1 MLTQEGNGGIVPAK
15 SNQNPLAVLDRAYL
29 AIEQAQ
35 SLDELK
41 EIRDQAEAARHY
53 VKAAKMTT
61 AMANRCAEIRIRAE
75 RKAGEMIR
83 ANPQIRQG
91 GDRKSKYHDD
101 TLKLDD
107 LGISKLQ
114 SSRWQKLANIPE
126 ETIEQY
132 FAEPE
137 NEERE
142 VTAVGLAQFAAR
154 QNKPDTVDEPI
165 PPRDGKYRCIVID
178 PPWDIKKIERAER
191 PNQGVTL
198 DYPTMSLEQIAD
210 ETLVPVRTHADEDCH
225 LYLWVTHKYLPAGL
239 ELMES
244 WGFRYQC
251 TMTWRK
257 NVGITPF
264 SWMYDTEHV
273 LFGRKGNLALTQ
285 LGLRLSFEAPVQGHS
300 VKPEVFYERVRAA
313 SPGPRIDMFARTE
326 RDGFEVWGNEV
337 ADV

>member
-142 VTAVGLAQFAAR
+142 VTAVGT
-154 QNKPDTVDEPI
+154 DT
-165 PPRDGKYRCIVID
+165 R
-178 PPWDIKKIERAER
+178 WSAEDR
-191 PNQGVTL
+191 
-198 DYPTMSLEQIAD
+198 EF
-210 ETLVPVRTHADEDCH
+210 
-225 LYLWVTHKYLPAGL
+225 WGL
-239 ELMES
+239 
-244 WGFRYQC
+244 
-251 TMTWRK
+251 
-257 NVGITPF
+257 
-264 SWMYDTEHV
+264 
-273 LFGRKGNLALTQ
+273 
-285 LGLRLSFEAPVQGHS
+285 
-300 VKPEVFYERVRAA
+300 
-313 SPGPRIDMFARTE
+313 
-326 RDGFEVWGNEV
+326 
-337 ADV
+337 

>member
-1 MLTQEGNGGIVPAK
+1 MNNIVPAG
-15 SNQNPLAVLDRAYL
+15 SNSNPLAVLDRAYL

-75 RKAGEMIR
+75 RKAGEMLR
-83 ANPQIRQG
+83 STQLDKG
-91 GDRKSKYHDD
+91 GRPSENRSHDV
-101 TLKLDD
+101 TGFRLSD
-107 LGISKLQ
+107 LEISKMQ

-126 ETIEQY
+126 ETFEQY

-210 ETLVPVRTHADEDCH
+210 ESLVPVRAHADEDCH

-239 ELMES
+239 ELMEA

-251 TMTWRK
+251 MMTWRK

-273 LFGRKGNLALTQ
+273 LFGRRGNLPLEQ
-285 LGLRLSFEAPVQGHS
+285 LGLRLSFDAPVQGHS
-300 VKPEVFYERVRAA
+300 VKPDVFYERVVAA
-313 SPGPRIDMFARTE
+313 SPGPRIDMFARKPRE
-326 RDGFEVWGNEV
+326 GFEVWGNEV
-337 ADV
+337 

>member
-1 MLTQEGNGGIVPAK
+1 MSAHNELVVAEDNSP
-15 SNQNPLAVLDRAYL
+15 NPLAMLDRAYL
-29 AIEQAQ
+29 AIENAQ
-35 SLDELK
+35 SLDQLK

-75 RKAGEMIR
+75 RKAGEMLR
-83 ANPQIRQG
+83 VTPLDKG
-91 GDRKSKYHDD
+91 GRPTENRSHDGTGFRLSD
-101 TLKLDD
+101 LD
-107 LGISKLQ
+107 ISKNQ
-114 SSRWQKLANIPE
+114 SSRWQKIANIPE
-126 ETIEQY
+126 DVIEQY

-137 NEERE
+137 DEDRE

-154 QNKPDTVDEPI
+154 KNKPDTVDEPI

-191 PNQGVTL
+191 PNQGVAL
-198 DYPTMSLEQIAD
+198 DYPTMSLEEIAD
-210 ETLVPVRTHADEDCH
+210 ESLVPVRTHADDDCH

-239 ELMES
+239 ELMEA

-251 TMTWRK
+251 LMTWRK
-257 NVGITPF
+257 NVGMTPF

-273 LFGRKGNLALTQ
+273 IFGRKGNLPLTQ
-285 LGLRLSFEAPVQGHS
+285 LGLRLSFDSPVQGHS

-313 SPGPRIDMFARTE
+313 SPGPRIDMFARTQ

-337 ADV
+337 ANAS